1 MIMKIEYRHSAS
13 KTNTF
18 IDSPAFWIINELYDF
33 DSGPNAR
40 MVMGLAAEDAANH
53 ALQNQITDEDTIR
66 NFAKK
71 KYIEESK
78 DEVTDLLPTEHSD
91 PEYEWSGII
100 ANKFVENL
108 PVFGEVI
115 SFQNEKQIKGDK
127 YGLKYDVVGKTD
139 FEFENVIVD
148 TKATAYIRRLKTKG
162 GIVDPKWY
170 PKAADVRQQCLYRDL
185 FGKET
190 MLLYCS
196 PTDNYAVDMVERDEL
211 KVLINAMKHI
221 EHILNIAKTKED
233 IVRMFP
239 LTLDNFR
246 WKGSKGSV
254 DFAEKLWSECL
265 Q

>member
-1 MIMKIEYRHSAS
+1 MKIEYRHSAS

-18 IDSPAFWIINELYDF
+18 IDSPPFWIINELF
-33 DSGPNAR
+33 GFESEPNAR
-40 MVMGLAAEDAANH
+40 MVMGLAAEDAAHH
-53 ALQNQITDEDTIR
+53 ALSNQITDVDTITEY
-66 NFAKK
+66 ATK
-71 KYIEESK
+71 KYLDNKGCAEE
-78 DEVTDLLPTEHSD
+78 DAECA
-91 PEYEWSGII
+91 WSGII
-100 ANKFVENL
+100 GHKFVENL
-108 PVFGEVI
+108 PEFGEIV

-139 FEFENVIVD
+139 FEFKDVIVD

-211 KVLINAMKHI
+211 NVLINAMKHI
-221 EHILNIAKTKED
+221 EHILDICKTKED
-233 IVRMFP
+233 VVRIFP
-239 LTLDNFR
+239 LVCDNFR
-246 WKGSKGSV
+246 WKGTPE
-254 DFAEKLWSECL
+254 AEKFAQDIWTKCL
-265 Q
+265 K

>member
-1 MIMKIEYRHSAS
+1 MKIEYRHSAS

-18 IDSPAFWIINELYDF
+18 IDSPPFWIINELF
-33 DSGPNAR
+33 GFESEPNAR
-40 MVMGLAAEDAANH
+40 MVMGLAAEDAAH
-53 ALQNQITDEDTIR
+53 QALSKQITDVDTIM

-100 ANKFVENL
+100 AHKFVENL
-108 PVFGEVI
+108 PEFGEIV

-139 FEFENVIVD
+139 FEFKDVIVD

-211 KVLINAMKHI
+211 NVLINAMKHI
-221 EHILNIAKTKED
+221 EHILDICKTKED
-233 IVRMFP
+233 VVRIFP
-239 LTLDNFR
+239 LVCDNFR
-246 WKGSKGSV
+246 WKGTPTAEV
-254 DFAEKLWSECL
+254 FAQDIWTKCL
-265 Q
+265 K